1 MKPFLNYKSVTI
13 PANGSQTINLTG
25 SVFSCK
31 GCSVPAPGVLVA
43 FDDGDQNPC
52 AAGWTFNM
60 ATVAAAIGA
69 GQSQFTKVT
78 LTNTTA
84 VPAIVSFFVGNYAV
98 SYNAP
103 DNRVASTSAKG
114 NLGLSVSG
122 GNGSAN
128 YTVNGVTQSITFS
141 GGGIVVPSSGYLT
154 VYGTDNGRQRKL
166 ICFTVWNGGTVNV
179 NDANGNMIFYQ
190 LSAAMPIAIETDA
203 TLKLSLGSGSPL
215 LAIGEFYF
223 SQP

>member
-1 MKPFLNYKSVTI
+1 MKPFLAYKSITI
-13 PANGSQTINLTG
+13 PANGSVAQNVTG
-25 SVFSCK
+25 SVLSVK

-43 FDDGDQNPC
+43 FDDGDPIPC
-52 AAGWTFNM
+52 PAGWTFNQ
-60 ATVAAAIGA
+60 AEIALLTGS
-69 GQSQFTKVT
+69 GQSQFSK
-78 LTNTTA
+78 LTFINSTST
-84 VPAIVSFFVGNYAV
+84 PAIFSYFVGNYAV
-98 SYNAP
+98 SYNPP
-103 DNRVASTSAKG
+103 DNRVASTYAKG
-114 NLGLSVSG
+114 NLGLSVPG

-179 NDANGNMIFYQ
+179 NDANGNMLFYQ
-190 LSAAMPIAIETDA
+190 LSAAIPIAIETDA
-203 TLKLSLGSGSPL
+203 TLKLSLGTSSPL